1 MFVKIINLFDI
12 SKVKKIQYR
21 EDINGLRAIA
31 VMSVVLYHAGFEFFQ
46 GGYLGVDIFFV
57 ISGYLISNI
66 VISELNN
73 KSFSF
78 RNFYIKRISRI
89 IPALIVTIILTIP
102 FAYFLLTPKAMQ
114 EYLSSMFA
122 AIFFY
127 ANYYFQNLD
136 FYISESTKVMPFLH
150 TWTLAIEEQY
160 YFLFPI
166 ITFLIFKYK
175 KNYLVSFLIF
185 VSFFSIFLNS
195 QTQELTKF
203 YQIQFRVWEMLAGVI
218 IMILSTNLKIKNLEN
233 IGIAFII
240 FSVYY
245 FDDSYINFIEPKLF
259 ATFGTILIIISNNK
273 NSYLTN
279 ILKSKAFKTIGL
291 SSFSIYLLHQPIFAF
306 LTIYFTQIN
315 WETINDSKLSLAEI
329 SLGILLSIFL
339 GYFNY
344 LLIEKYF
351 IKSKNIKLIFLLVF
365 LTLIANFALGNA
377 ENRKDISKSNKIV
390 EYTVNIENFTAKI
403 NDKVCHD
410 VALIENICSFNSDE
424 ENKVILIGD
433 SQLRELGYL
442 LSQNLPNY
450 NFEILT
456 GNSCLFI
463 VDQDFYELCPML
475 ENQKQFKEYIL
486 NQENVI
492 FIYGGDIWDKGY
504 SQFNLQ
510 ESIPNTFKK
519 MILNENKIIAIEQIP
534 NFPFNP
540 IEKIYQDKNLENNVK
555 LNYEYWENQKLV
567 SPQLQIYKL
576 IKDDNLYTITP
587 ENYICNNIEINY
599 CVAAL
604 GDKIFYRDSNHLTV
618 DGVNLFLFDLIN
630 LIDSISNKRW

>member
-1 MFVKIINLFDI
+1 MKLEYRPDI
-12 SKVKKIQYR
+12 
-21 EDINGLRAIA
+21 DGLRAIA
-31 VMSVVLYHAGFEFFQ
+31 VISVVLYHAKFVLFGISLFS

-66 VISELNN
+66 VISELN
-73 KSFSF
+73 SGTFSF
-78 RNFYIKRISRI
+78 KRFYIKRISRI

-114 EYLSSMFA
+114 EYLSSMFS

-160 YFLFPI
+160 YILFPI

-175 KNYLVSFLIF
+175 KNYIVSFFIF

-203 YQIQFRVWEMLAGVI
+203 YQIQFRVWELLAGVI
-218 IMILSTNLKIKNLEN
+218 IMILSTNFKIKNLEK
-233 IGIAFII
+233 IGIAFIM

-245 FDDSYINFIEPKLF
+245 FDDSYINSIEPKIF

-273 NSYLTN
+273 NSYLTI
-279 ILKSKAFKTIGL
+279 ILKSKVFKAVGL
-291 SSFSIYLLHQPIFAF
+291 SSFSIYLFHQPIFAF
-306 LTIYFTQIN
+306 MTIYYTQIN
-315 WETINDSKLSLAEI
+315 WETIIDTKLSLKEI

-344 LLIEKYF
+344 LFIEKYF
-351 IKSKNIKLIFLLVF
+351 IKSKNTKLIFVLVF
-365 LTLIANFALGNA
+365 FTLIMNFALDNA
-377 ENRKDISKSNKIV
+377 ENRKNISQSNKLV
-390 EYTVNIENFTAKI
+390 EFTVNIENYTAKI
-403 NDKVCHD
+403 SDTVCHD
-410 VALIENICSFNSDE
+410 VALIENMCSFNEDK

-433 SQLRELGYL
+433 SHLRELGYL

-456 GNSCLFI
+456 GNSCLFLI
-463 VDQDFYELCPML
+463 DQDFNELCPML

-486 NQENVI
+486 NQKNVI
-492 FIYGGDIWDKGY
+492 FIYGGDIWDEGY
-504 SQFNLQ
+504 SHLNLH

-519 MILNENKIIAIEQIP
+519 LILNENKIIAIEQIP

-555 LNYEYWENQKLV
+555 LNYEYWENQILIN
-567 SPQLQIYKL
+567 PQLRIYKL
-576 IKDDNLYTITP
+576 IKDDSLYTITP

-618 DGVNLFLFDLIN
+618 DGINLFLFDLIN
-630 LIDSISNKRW
+630 LIDSISNKI

>member
-1 MFVKIINLFDI
+1 
-12 SKVKKIQYR
+12 
-21 EDINGLRAIA
+21 
-31 VMSVVLYHAGFEFFQ
+31 
-46 GGYLGVDIFFV
+46 
-57 ISGYLISNI
+57 
-66 VISELNN
+66 
-73 KSFSF
+73 
-78 RNFYIKRISRI
+78 
-89 IPALIVTIILTIP
+89 
-102 FAYFLLTPKAMQ
+102 MQ
-114 EYLSSMFA
+114 EYLSSMFS

-160 YFLFPI
+160 YILFPI
-166 ITFLIFKYK
+166 ITFLIYKYK
-175 KNYLVSFLIF
+175 KNYLVSFFIF

-203 YQIQFRVWEMLAGVI
+203 YQIQFRVWELLAGVI
-218 IMILSTNLKIKNLEN
+218 IMILSTNLKIKKLEN
-233 IGIAFII
+233 IGIAFIM

-245 FDDSYINFIEPKLF
+245 FDDSYINSIEPKLF
-259 ATFGTILIIISNNK
+259 ATFGTILIIVSNNK

-279 ILKSKAFKTIGL
+279 ILKSKAFKAIGL
-291 SSFSIYLLHQPIFAF
+291 SSFSIYLFHQPIFAF
-306 LTIYFTQIN
+306 MTIYFTQIN
-315 WETINDSKLSLAEI
+315 WETITDTKLSLTEI

-344 LLIEKYF
+344 FFIEKYF
-351 IKSKNIKLIFLLVF
+351 IKSKNIKLIFVLVF
-365 LTLIANFALGNA
+365 LTLIMNFALGNA
-377 ENRKDISKSNKIV
+377 ENRKDISQSNKLV
-390 EYTVNIENFTAKI
+390 EFTVNIENFTAKI

-410 VALIENICSFNSDE
+410 VALIENICSFNRNK

-433 SQLRELGYL
+433 SHLRELGYL

-456 GNSCLFI
+456 GNSCLFL

-492 FIYGGDIWDKGY
+492 FIYGGDIWDEGY
-504 SQFNLQ
+504 SQLNLQ

-519 MILNENKIIAIEQIP
+519 LILNGNKIIAIEQIP

-555 LNYEYWENQKLV
+555 LNYEYWENQILI

-576 IKDDNLYTITP
+576 IKDDSLYTISP

-618 DGVNLFLFDLIN
+618 DGINLFLFDLIN
-630 LIDSISNKRW
+630 LIDSISNKR